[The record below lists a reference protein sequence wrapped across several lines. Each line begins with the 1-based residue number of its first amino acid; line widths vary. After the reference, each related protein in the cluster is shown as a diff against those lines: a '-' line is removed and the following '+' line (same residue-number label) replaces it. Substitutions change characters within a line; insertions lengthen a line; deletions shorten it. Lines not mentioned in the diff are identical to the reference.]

1 MAHAKDRHRFAL
13 LVRSIEHLVSTVVR
27 ASILMHRPVTLG
39 KLADSMR
46 IGIAAYRIKETL
58 EVIEKGVGV
67 FLVSTV
73 SPLYEYTL
81 PQLSSRSLAAS
92 SVISQRH
99 ILIAPCAAAPDGKP
113 FICRQH
119 AQLTPPPPVP
129 PSQGSIERSCTP
141 AREPTRSIR
150 RNRPSPTGGGRS
162 V

>member
-39 KLADSMR
+39 KPADSMR

-73 SPLYEYTL
+73 
-81 PQLSSRSLAAS
+81 
-92 SVISQRH
+92 
-99 ILIAPCAAAPDGKP
+99 
-113 FICRQH
+113 
-119 AQLTPPPPVP
+119 
-129 PSQGSIERSCTP
+129 
-141 AREPTRSIR
+141 
-150 RNRPSPTGGGRS
+150 
-162 V
+162 